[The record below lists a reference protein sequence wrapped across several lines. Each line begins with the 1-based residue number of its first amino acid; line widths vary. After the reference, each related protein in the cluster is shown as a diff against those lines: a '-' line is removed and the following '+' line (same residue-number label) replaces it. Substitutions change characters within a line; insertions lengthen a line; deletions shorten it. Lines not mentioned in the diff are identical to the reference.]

1 MESAVDV
8 AEARR
13 VDMRVYLRRADV
25 RMAEKL
31 LDRADVRTVLEHVRG
46 EAVPED
52 VRRNALWGDICGD
65 GTLADHLEYRLASK
79 RLLEPRDED
88 VRYRK
93 IAFSEHVARGGEIHR
108 KRPSSG
114 LANRDDALLRALA
127 KYAKELAVGHYVLDL
142 HAADLTHAKPATVH
156 DLEHR
161 TVAQV
166 AWISSV
172 DLVYHPES
180 LFFGK
185 DSGEHLP
192 LLRRVEKRGRV
203 SPYVAPLL
211 EELEEHPNRR
221 SAPRPRRGLPAARPL
236 LAEKARYVLAL
247 DVGRGGYAALF
258 QVFRKEPQIP
268 RVCRAGILGHR
279 PLEAERPDKG
289 LDVRVWQ

>member
-1 MESAVDV
+1 MDV
-8 AEARR
+8 SEASHI
-13 VDMRVYLRRADV
+13 DMSVYLRRADV

-31 LDRADVRTVLEHVRG
+31 LDRADVRAMLKHVRG
-46 EAVPED
+46 KAVPEN

-65 GTLADHLEYRLASK
+65 GTLADHLEDRLARK

-93 IAFSEHVARGGEIHR
+93 IAFSEHVARGGEIR
-108 KRPSSG
+108 RQRPSRG
-114 LANRDDALLRALA
+114 LAYRNDTLLRALA
-127 KYAKELAVGHYVLDL
+127 KDTKKLAVGHYVLDF
-142 HAADLTHAKPATVH
+142 HAADLAHAKPAAVH

-166 AWISSV
+166 AGICSV
-172 DLVYHPES
+172 NLIYHPES
-180 LFFGK
+180 LFLGK
-185 DSGEHLP
+185 DTREHLP
-192 LLRRVEKRGRV
+192 LLRRIEKRGRV
-203 SPYVAPLL
+203 SSYVATLL

-221 SAPRPRRGLPAARPL
+221 SAPRPGRGLATIRPL

-268 RVCRAGILGHR
+268 RVCRAGVLGHR